1 MFGFK
6 FRPGS
11 LILFAGFFILD
22 LWLLTLSRLGL
33 ALWHGERVSQAD
45 GWLHLLLQGMRVDV
59 STLCWL
65 LGIPMGLSLLLGA
78 DNRLGKAWLW
88 SMRGL
93 LVASS
98 LLLLFLELS
107 TPAFIDTYDLR
118 PNRIFVEYLSYPQNI
133 ASMLFKGHLAAVV
146 LIAVVVPLA
155 AWALWRLA
163 TYWSRQPAYPALRW
177 RPVLAL
183 LVLLVAFLGARS
195 SLGHRGLNPALVAFS
210 SDPLVNSLVLNSA
223 YSVAFAIKQL
233 GSEEKAPA
241 AYGQMSEAELVAT
254 LRRASGRAESDFISD
269 ELPTLTVNK
278 ASYRGKPKNLVII
291 LEESLGAQFVGTL
304 GGKPLTPRLDELAQQ
319 GWLLEQLYAT
329 GTRSVRG
336 IEAVVTGFTPTQ
348 SSAVV
353 KLDKSQTG
361 FFTLAQ
367 LLKQKGYS
375 TEFIYGGEGH
385 FDNMASFFLGNGFER
400 VVDQRD
406 YTQPVFEGSWGVSDE
421 DLFAKAHQEFERL
434 HQSGKPFFSLVFSSS
449 NHDPF
454 EFPDGRIELYEQP
467 KNTRNNAAKYADYAV
482 GTFFDKAKQAAYW
495 KDTVF
500 LVVADHDSRTYGAE
514 LVPVKHFHIPGL
526 ILGDGIRAQRDG
538 RLSSQID
545 LPPTLLSLIG
555 IDSENPM
562 LGHDLTKRP
571 ADDPGRALMQF
582 DSNFALLRGDRM
594 VVLQP
599 EKDPVGFRY
608 HSQSQ
613 QLSPAPL
620 DAELAQQ
627 ALAYSLWG
635 HRAYNQRLYRLPDAP
650 AAPATVA
657 VH

>member
-6 FRPGS
+6 PRLGS
-11 LILFAGFFILD
+11 IRLFFCFFIID
-22 LWLLTLSRLGL
+22 LWLLSFSRLGL
-33 ALWHGERVSQAD
+33 AFWQSDRVSQAD
-45 GWLHLLLQGMRVDV
+45 GWLHLLLQGIRVDV

-65 LGIPMGLSLLLGA
+65 FGVPMVLSLLLGA
-78 DNRLGKAWLW
+78 DNRFGKTWLW
-88 SMRGL
+88 FMRGL
-93 LVASS
+93 LVAST

-107 TPAFIDTYDLR
+107 TPAFINTYDLR

-146 LIAVVVPLA
+146 LVFAVLPLA
-155 AWALWRLA
+155 AWALWRFA
-163 TYWSRQPAYPALRW
+163 TYFSRDFAYPKIYW

-183 LVLLVAFLGARS
+183 AVLLIAFLGARS

-210 SDPLVNSLVLNSA
+210 SDPLVNSLVLNST

-233 GSEEKAPA
+233 GNEEKAPVS
-241 AYGQMSEAELVAT
+241 YGQMADQELVAT
-254 LRRASGRAESDFISD
+254 LRRASGRPASDFISD

-291 LEESLGAQFVGTL
+291 LEESLGAQFIGAL

-319 GWLLEQLYAT
+319 GWLFEQLYAT

-361 FFTLAQ
+361 FFTIAQ

-406 YTQPVFEGSWGVSDE
+406 YVNPVFEGSWGVSDE
-421 DLFAKAHQEFERL
+421 DLFTKAHQEFERL
-434 HQSGKPFFSLVFSSS
+434 HQTGKPFFSLVFSSS

-495 KDTVF
+495 NDTVF
-500 LVVADHDSRTYGAE
+500 LIVADHDSRAYGAE

-526 ILGDGIRAQRDG
+526 ILGAGISAQRDA

-562 LGHDLTKRP
+562 LGRDLTKVS
-571 ADDPGRALMQF
+571 ANDPGRALMQF
-582 DSNFALLRGDRM
+582 DNNFALLRGDRM

-599 EKDPVGFRY
+599 EKAALGFNY
-608 HSQSQ
+608 HKESQ
-613 QLSPAPL
+613 QLSPSVL
-620 DAELAQQ
+620 DADLAKQ

-635 HRAYNQRLYRLPDAP
+635 HLAYNQRLYRLPDNQL
-650 AAPATVA
+650 TVA
-657 VH
+657 KH